1 MKLFEI
7 ILAVI
12 CIFIAIYNFDFYN
25 STRMIVSIL
34 LFMQAVM
41 LVSRNEKFKK
51 TLRNISVAL
60 AIFLIM
66 KILISGY

>member
-1 MKLFEI
+1 MKLFEL

-12 CIFIAIYNFDFYN
+12 CIFIAIYNFNIYEFN
-25 STRMIVSIL
+25 RMIVSIL

-41 LVSRNEKFKK
+41 LLSRNEKLKK
-51 TLRNISVAL
+51 TLGNISVFL

-66 KILISGY
+66 KILITG

>member
-1 MKLFEI
+1 MKLFET

-12 CIFIAIYNFDFYN
+12 CIFIAIYNFDIYSFN
-25 STRMIVSIL
+25 HCLVSIL

-41 LVSRNEKFKK
+41 LLSRNRKLNKII
-51 TLRNISVAL
+51 TNVSVAL

-66 KILISGY
+66 KILITG

>member
-7 ILAVI
+7 ILAII
-12 CIFIAIYNFDFYN
+12 CIFIAIYNFNIYEFN
-25 STRMIVSIL
+25 RMIVSIL

-41 LVSRNEKFKK
+41 ILVRNEKLKK
-51 TLRNISVAL
+51 MLRNISVFL

-66 KILISGY
+66 KILITG

>member
-1 MKLFEI
+1 MKLLET

-25 STRMIVSIL
+25 FNRSIVSIL
-34 LFMQAVM
+34 LFMSSI
-41 LVSRNEKFKK
+41 LVLSRNKK
-51 TLRNISVAL
+51 LNKIIRNVTGAL

-66 KILISGY
+66 KILITG

>member
-34 LFMQAVM
+34 LFMQAIM
-41 LVSRNEKFKK
+41 LVSRNEKVKK
-51 TLRNISVAL
+51 TLRNISVFL

-66 KILISGY
+66 KILITG

>member
-12 CIFIAIYNFDFYN
+12 CIFIAIYNFDLYDLN
-25 STRMIVSIL
+25 RTIISIL

-41 LVSRNEKFKK
+41 LLSRNEKLRKS
-51 TLRNISVAL
+51 LRNVSVAL
-60 AIFLIM
+60 AVFLIM
-66 KILISGY
+66 KILITG

>member
-1 MKLFEI
+1 MKLFET

-25 STRMIVSIL
+25 FNRSIVSIL
-34 LFMQAVM
+34 LFMSSI
-41 LVSRNEKFKK
+41 LVLSRNKK
-51 TLRNISVAL
+51 LNKIIRNAAIAL

-66 KILISGY
+66 KILITG

>member
-25 STRMIVSIL
+25 LNQTIVSVL
-34 LFMQAVM
+34 LFMTAI
-41 LVSRNEKFKK
+41 LTLSRNEKLKE
-51 TLRNISVAL
+51 TIRNVSVAL

-66 KILISGY
+66 KILITG